1 MDGTHQAALH
11 EEGLAIQGGLGL
23 FEDLLLL
30 FFAGQAVER
39 RLRWGLGSLLRRLK
53 MTAPGEEISQS
64 SSMVSKMKERSR
76 LLWSHKKD
84 EKESKKKSVIFR
96 DGAKR
101 PLHGLNELKSGL
113 HPRAQLRRNTTY
125 VFFFSHCGPLGKE
138 AHTITTPSR
147 IQSVEIHRRLKEGA
161 TRGQR
166 GQRPRIGI
174 LRPGTNTGRPR
185 EKHQEKPSR
194 QINMSGYYSV

>member
-84 EKESKKKSVIFR
+84 EKGNRKKERHFQRWRK
-96 DGAKR
+96 
-101 PLHGLNELKSGL
+101 
-113 HPRAQLRRNTTY
+113 
-125 VFFFSHCGPLGKE
+125 
-138 AHTITTPSR
+138 TPSTR
-147 IQSVEIHRRLKEGA
+147 IE
-161 TRGQR
+161 
-166 GQRPRIGI
+166 
-174 LRPGTNTGRPR
+174 
-185 EKHQEKPSR
+185 
-194 QINMSGYYSV
+194 